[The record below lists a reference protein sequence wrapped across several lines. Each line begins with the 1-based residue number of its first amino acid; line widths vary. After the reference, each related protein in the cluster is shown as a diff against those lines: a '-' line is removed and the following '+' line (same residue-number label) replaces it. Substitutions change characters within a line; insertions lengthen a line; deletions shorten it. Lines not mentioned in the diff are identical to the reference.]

1 MAILRPASGY
11 SSKAVW
17 YGVFAAAAGV
27 NAVLLGLSVG
37 GLGGAPRAEARD
49 PLRLHFEAVA
59 EMTAPESAAF
69 RGSLDEQ
76 RRRSEPG
83 IPPPGTE
90 AAPAPPQQA
99 PQVLSPRN
107 APPQHETRA
116 QAEAQTF
123 RVSVEDDSQFQA
135 AEPARTGSQRA
146 TGPSTLDAADRPLE
160 PVTVVGERTSA
171 NADAESSSLPQ
182 IADLREYLSGKP
194 DYPRSCRRGECRHGD
209 PCEGRCRF
217 RVTVREAGGLP
228 QKVDLLQSAGCRRLD
243 DRALRW
249 LEKSNIGVSGVGE
262 VDVLFVIEDR

>member
-37 GLGGAPRAEARD
+37 GPGSAPVAETSE

-69 RGSLDEQ
+69 RGSLDEH
-76 RRRSEPG
+76 RRRCEPG
-83 IPPPGTE
+83 VPPPGSE
-90 AAPAPPQQA
+90 AATQPAQRA
-99 PQVLSPRN
+99 PQVLPAKS
-107 APPQHETRA
+107 ASAQHEARA
-116 QAEAQTF
+116 QAEAQVF
-123 RVSVEDDSQFQA
+123 RVSIEDDAQTQA
-135 AEPARTGSQRA
+135 ADPVRSGAQRA
-146 TGPSTLDAADRPLE
+146 AGPSAPDAADRPLE
-160 PVTVVGERTSA
+160 PVTVVGERA
-171 NADAESSSLPQ
+171 AAKADAESSSLPQ

-194 DYPRSCRRGECRHGD
+194 DYPRACRRGECRHGE

-228 QKVDLLQSAGCRRLD
+228 EKVELLQSAGCRRLD
-243 DRALRW
+243 ERALRW
-249 LEKSNIGVSGVGE
+249 LEKSNIGVRGVGE

>member
-27 NAVLLGLSVG
+27 NAVLLGLAVG
-37 GLGGAPRAEARD
+37 GPGSAPEAEARE
-49 PLRLHFEAVA
+49 PLRLRFEAVA

-90 AAPAPPQQA
+90 AAPEPPQQA
-99 PQVLSPRN
+99 PQVL
-107 APPQHETRA
+107 PPKSASEQHEARA

-123 RVSVEDDSQFQA
+123 RVSIEDDAPMQA

-146 TGPSTLDAADRPLE
+146 AGPSTPDAADRPLE
-160 PVTVVGERTSA
+160 PVTVIGERAAVKTGVEPSA
-171 NADAESSSLPQ
+171 LPQ

-194 DYPRSCRRGECRHGD
+194 DYPRACRRGECRHGE

-228 QKVDLLQSAGCRRLD
+228 EKVELLQSAGCRRLD
-243 DRALRW
+243 ERALRW
-249 LEKSNIGVSGVGE
+249 LEKSNIGVRGVGE

>member
-37 GLGGAPRAEARD
+37 GPGSASEARE

-99 PQVLSPRN
+99 PQVLSPRIASSRN
-107 APPQHETRA
+107 EARA
-116 QAEAQTF
+116 QAEAQAF
-123 RVSVEDDSQFQA
+123 RVSIEDDASAQA

-146 TGPSTLDAADRPLE
+146 SGPSTPDAADRPLE
-160 PVTVVGERTSA
+160 PVTVVGERPAAKT
-171 NADAESSSLPQ
+171 DGESSSLPQ

-194 DYPRSCRRGECRHGD
+194 DYPRSCRRGECRHGE

-217 RVTVREAGGLP
+217 RVLVRDAGGLP
-228 QKVDLLQSAGCRRLD
+228 EKVELLQSAGCRRLD

-249 LEKSNIGVSGVGE
+249 LEKSNIGVRGVGE

>member
-27 NAVLLGLSVG
+27 NAVLLGIAVG
-37 GLGGAPRAEARD
+37 GPGSAPEADARE
-49 PLRLHFEAVA
+49 PLRLRYETVA
-59 EMTAPESAAF
+59 EMAAPESAAF

-90 AAPAPPQQA
+90 AAPAQQA
-99 PQVLSPRN
+99 PQVLLPRN
-107 APPQHETRA
+107 ASSQHEARA

-123 RVSVEDDSQFQA
+123 RVSIEDDAQTQA
-135 AEPARTGSQRA
+135 AEPARTGTHRA
-146 TGPSTLDAADRPLE
+146 AVPSAPDAADRPLE
-160 PVTVVGERTSA
+160 PVTVVGERTAVKTGVEPSV
-171 NADAESSSLPQ
+171 LPQ

-194 DYPRSCRRGECRHGD
+194 DYPRACRRGECRHGD

-228 QKVDLLQSAGCRRLD
+228 EKVELLQSAGCRRLD

-249 LEKSNIGVSGVGE
+249 LEKSNIGVRGEGE